1 MTGKTT
7 LTATEE
13 QIEELRKLAKS
24 RERGE
29 ADRARSVLLT
39 VEGWTSAAIGRAFG
53 VDEASV
59 RHWRQ
64 WFADGGVPALVSTVA
79 PGRSPEQGEKALAA
93 ITDLLEAPVQD
104 RKNWTLARLCAE
116 AEARGAPLSSSRLSV
131 VLKKTTSLGAVLGI
145 R

>member
-7 LTATEE
+7 LSATDA

-29 ADRARSVLLT
+29 ADRARAVLLT

-64 WFADGGVPALVSTVA
+64 WFAEGGVGALVSTAA

-93 ITDLLEAPVQD
+93 IAPLLEQPVQD
-104 RKNWTLARLCAE
+104 RPNWTLPRLASE
-116 AEARGAPLSSSRLSV
+116 ASARGAPISPSRLSV
-131 VLKKTTSLGAVLGI
+131 VLKKTTSPGGVRAI